1 MSQGLP
7 SGYVLPTPQRAKL
20 VGTLNIVFASML
32 LLYILFQI
40 AMLFFT
46 PALIEMSG
54 GMVKQAQAKI
64 DQQRKD
70 QQAELKKE
78 AAEAK
83 TAEEKKVVEERLST
97 LEKTPQVTMPDM
109 SKVTDMMKNPVIR
122 ANQWLDFGS
131 GLALNVAMLVSGI
144 GLVQLKEWG
153 RKLGLWTFGL
163 KIVRLG
169 VLATIMIIFIL
180 PITAKMSSEMMAGM
194 MQSGAGGPQAA
205 MMGNMAK
212 LQAAFGTAQ
221 AVLGFVFGSIWP
233 VIGIVL
239 LSRPGTR
246 VACQASKPKPRFS
259 DEGLS

>member
-122 ANQWLDFGS
+122 ANQWLDFSS

-153 RKLGLWTFGL
+153 RKLALWTFGL

-169 VLATIMIIFIL
+169 VLAMIMIIFIL